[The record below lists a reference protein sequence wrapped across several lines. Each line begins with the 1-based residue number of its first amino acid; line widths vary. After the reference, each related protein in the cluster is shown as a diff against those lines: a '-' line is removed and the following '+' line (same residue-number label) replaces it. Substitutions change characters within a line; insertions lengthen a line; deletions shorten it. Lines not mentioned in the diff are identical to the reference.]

1 MAMDP
6 IHELQA
12 EICRILSHPL
22 RIAILHRL
30 AEGPRGVNALAR
42 ELDITQPNASQHLSV
57 MRTAGLVEAE
67 RDGREVLYRLADP
80 DVMIACDQM
89 ARVMRRRL
97 ARIADLSARLDGAAT
112 PGAAT
117 NAAPSTGS
125 AREPAAPLPRSR

>member
-12 EICRILSHPL
+12 EICRTLSHPL
-22 RIAILHRL
+22 RIAILHHL
-30 AEGPRGVNALAR
+30 AEGPKGVNALAR

-57 MRTAGLVEAE
+57 MRSAGLVEAE

-80 DVMIACDQM
+80 DVIVACDQM

-112 PGAAT
+112 D
-117 NAAPSTGS
+117 AAPSTGS